1 MFVDVWCWW
10 WLNDIR
16 TVVLVVS
23 HTVVVSVDFRRLFV
37 ACDASFF
44 TLSHCAFVRVFGCMT
59 TTVQDRYKANK
70 QEQNK
75 QKNI

>member
-1 MFVDVWCWW
+1 MS
-10 WLNDIR
+10 
-16 TVVLVVS
+16 VVS
-23 HTVVVSVDFRRLFV
+23 HTVVVSVDFPRLFV
-37 ACDASFF
+37 ACDSSFF